1 MENDG
6 DISADDLSGNEE
18 FNEND
23 LFSGPDND
31 NSNDSVVEI
40 RVIQTQQ
47 MMKIVM
53 KIGLKEIKNN
63 IYNYQRYNIAV
74 IYWSETTL

>member
-6 DISADDLSGNEE
+6 NISADDLSGNEE
-18 FNEND
+18 FNKND
-23 LFSGPDND
+23 LLSVPDND

-53 KIGLKEIKNN
+53 KIGLKEIKNY
-63 IYNYQRYNIAV
+63 IYNY
-74 IYWSETTL
+74 

>member
-18 FNEND
+18 FNKND
-23 LFSGPDND
+23 LLSVPDND

-53 KIGLKEIKNN
+53 KIGLKEIKNY